1 MARPLHRA
9 LVIDGITVLKLD
21 SRPMRRLSALAFAIL
36 VGIFL
41 AGAAFA
47 EDEPPAASEDTAE
60 LAKKLQNPIAALISV
75 PFQSNFEWGA
85 GQGSKGFRY
94 LVNVQPVIPIS
105 ISENWNVISR
115 TIVPIIH
122 QTDTIGPTT
131 QDGLG
136 DIVQSLFF
144 SPKAPGPG
152 GIICGAG
159 PVLQFPS
166 ATNDFLG
173 AGKFGVG
180 PTAVALRQASGW
192 TYGALVNHV
201 WSVAGDEDRAHVS
214 QTFLQ
219 PFVSYTTKT
228 YTSFGFQ
235 TESAYDWTQTK
246 WTVPLIAPVSQVLK
260 IAGQPISLQLAPKW
274 YAEGPTAAPDWGIRF
289 AFIFLFPKK

>member
-1 MARPLHRA
+1 
-9 LVIDGITVLKLD
+9 
-21 SRPMRRLSALAFAIL
+21 MRRLSALAFAIL

-144 SPKAPGPG
+144 SPKAPGRG
-152 GIICGAG
+152 GIIWGAG

-166 ATNDFLG
+166 ATDDFLG
-173 AGKFGVG
+173 AGKFGLGRSAGGCADPERDSRFHYGDDASHAQEVRDVQPG
-180 PTAVALRQASGW
+180 RGGRSRERRAPIPAPADRRPGSGSATRCSRRRPSCAHASG
-192 TYGALVNHV
+192 
-201 WSVAGDEDRAHVS
+201 SRFRA
-214 QTFLQ
+214 
-219 PFVSYTTKT
+219 
-228 YTSFGFQ
+228 
-235 TESAYDWTQTK
+235 SA
-246 WTVPLIAPVSQVLK
+246 PAPC
-260 IAGQPISLQLAPKW
+260 
-274 YAEGPTAAPDWGIRF
+274 R
-289 AFIFLFPKK
+289 

>member
-1 MARPLHRA
+1 
-9 LVIDGITVLKLD
+9 
-21 SRPMRRLSALAFAIL
+21 
-36 VGIFL
+36 
-41 AGAAFA
+41 
-47 EDEPPAASEDTAE
+47 
-60 LAKKLQNPIAALISV
+60 
-75 PFQSNFEWGA
+75 
-85 GQGSKGFRY
+85 
-94 LVNVQPVIPIS
+94 VQPVIPIS

-201 WSVAGDEDRAHVS
+201 WSVAGDEDHAHVS

>member
-1 MARPLHRA
+1 M
-9 LVIDGITVLKLD
+9 GILLTG
-21 SRPMRRLSALAFAIL
+21 IL
-36 VGIFL
+36 FTR
-41 AGAAFA
+41 AAFG
-47 EDEPPAASEDTAE
+47 EDESTPQSADTAE

-105 ISENWNVISR
+105 ISESWNVISR

-152 GIICGAG
+152 GIIWGAG

-166 ATNDFLG
+166 ATDDFLG
-173 AGKFGVG
+173 AGKFGLG

-201 WSVAGDEDRAHVS
+201 WSVAGDEDRPHVS
-214 QTFLQ
+214 
-219 PFVSYTTKT
+219 
-228 YTSFGFQ
+228 
-235 TESAYDWTQTK
+235 
-246 WTVPLIAPVSQVLK
+246 
-260 IAGQPISLQLAPKW
+260 
-274 YAEGPTAAPDWGIRF
+274 
-289 AFIFLFPKK
+289 